1 VAKVIHL
8 DTRTPWAQVCL
19 MLCVLCVLAPSLVVN
34 SAHAEN
40 SNQGNSNKQSEK
52 HLEKLRTDITE
63 LQRYLKEVQKNHES
77 LVNTLRGSD
86 KDVAEMSKKV
96 EAIRSALREER
107 QRLKKLQA
115 EQRTLSQSQTQQQ
128 NVLKNI
134 LLASYKLGQQPKLKL
149 LLNQQDAS
157 LLSRNLHYLQYFN
170 AAHQEQI
177 LSYRAT
183 LLKVNTITEQVAAQ
197 KKSLQGK
204 LATLK
209 SSHELLKDKQKK
221 QKANARALNNTIN
234 SSDKKLVRLQDDRQQ
249 LIAVLGKVEEVF
261 LNYERTQESRP
272 FKSLKGKLP
281 SPFNHTPKKLF
292 GRLQDNNKQKWLG
305 WTYAGRA
312 GAHVKAI
319 HHGRIVFSD
328 WLRGFGLLTIVDH
341 GQGYMSLY
349 ARNQALLKS
358 VGDWVETGEV
368 ISKLGRSGGFDDD
381 ALYFEIRY
389 KGTPQNPKRWLK
401 G

>member
-1 VAKVIHL
+1 MHL
-8 DTRTPWAQVCL
+8 HTRAPWAQVCL
-19 MLCVLCVLAPSLVVN
+19 MLCVLALGLAVN
-34 SAHAEN
+34 PAHAEN
-40 SNQGNSNKQSEK
+40 TSSGQSTKQGEQ

-77 LVNTLRGSD
+77 LVKSLRNSD
-86 KDVAEMSKKV
+86 KDVADMSKQV
-96 EAIRSALREER
+96 EAIRRALREER

-115 EQRTLSQSQTQQQ
+115 EQRTLSQSQAQQQ
-128 NVLKNI
+128 KVLKNI
-134 LLASYKLGQQPKLKL
+134 ILASYKLGQQPKLKL

-157 LLSRNLHYLQYFN
+157 LLSRNMHYLQYFN
-170 AAHQEQI
+170 HAHQEQI
-177 LSYRAT
+177 LNFRTT
-183 LLKVNTITEQVAAQ
+183 LLKVNTVTEQVSAQ

-209 SSHELLKDKQKK
+209 SSHELLKDKQDK
-221 QKANARALNNTIN
+221 QKLNARALNKTIN
-234 SSDKKLVRLQDDRQQ
+234 SSDKKLVRLQADRQQ
-249 LIAVLGKVEEVF
+249 LMAVLGKVEEVF
-261 LNYERTQESRP
+261 LNYERSQESRP

-281 SPFNHTPKKLF
+281 SPFNHKPKKMF

-305 WTYAGRA
+305 WTFSGRA
-312 GAHVKAI
+312 GSHVKAI
-319 HHGRIVFSD
+319 HHGRVVFSD

-368 ISKLGRSGGFDDD
+368 ISKLGRSGGFDND

-401 G
+401 S